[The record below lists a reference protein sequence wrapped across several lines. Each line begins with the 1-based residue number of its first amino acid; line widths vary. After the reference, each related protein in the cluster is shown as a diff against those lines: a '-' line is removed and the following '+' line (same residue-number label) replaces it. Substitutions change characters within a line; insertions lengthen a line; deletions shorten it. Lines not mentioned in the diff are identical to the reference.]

1 MKKGVLLNS
10 EISYTISKLGHGDS
24 IVIGDSGLPIPDS
37 CKRIDLAVSR
47 GIPSFLDVL
56 DAVLAEYRVEE
67 IVLAEETKEINPV
80 IYQGIISKIK
90 ELQNDEGYNIKITEV
105 SHEELK
111 ILNKDSKAIIRTG
124 ECTPYANILLKSGVV
139 F

>member
-10 EISYTISKLGHGDS
+10 EVSYVISKLGHGDS

-37 CKRIDLAVSR
+37 CKRIDLAVSK
-47 GIPSFLDVL
+47 GIPGFLDVL
-56 DAVLAEYRVEE
+56 DAVLAEQRVEE
-67 IVLAEETKEINPV
+67 IQLAAETKIANPAV
-80 IYQGIISKIK
+80 YQGIISRIK
-90 ELQNDEGYNIKITEV
+90 ELENKEKYKIKITEV
-105 SHEELK
+105 SHEEFKL
-111 ILNKDSKAIIRTG
+111 LNKASKAIIRTG

>member
-37 CKRIDLAVSR
+37 CKRIDLAVSK
-47 GIPSFLDVL
+47 GIPGFLDVL
-56 DAVLAEYRVEE
+56 GAVLAEHRVEE
-67 IVLAEETKEINPV
+67 VVLAKETKKMNPA
-80 IYQGIISKIK
+80 IYQGIISRINELEIGENYKIK
-90 ELQNDEGYNIKITEV
+90 LTEV
-105 SHEELK
+105 THEDFK
-111 ILNKDSKAIIRTG
+111 VMSKNSKAIIRTG
-124 ECTPYANILLKSGVV
+124 ECTPYANILLKSGVA

>member
-10 EISYTISKLGHGDS
+10 EVSYTISKLGHGDS

-37 CKRIDLAVSR
+37 CIRIDLAVSE

-56 DAVLAEYRVEE
+56 DAVLSEQRVEE
-67 IVLAEETKEINPV
+67 IVLAKETKQINPD
-80 IYQGIISKIK
+80 IYQGIVSRINEI
-90 ELQNDEGYNIKITEV
+90 QNRENYRVKFIEV
-105 SHEELK
+105 THEEFK
-111 ILNKDSKAIIRTG
+111 AMSKASKAIIRTG
-124 ECTPYANILLKSGVV
+124 ECTPFANILLKSGVV

>member
-10 EISYTISKLGHGDS
+10 EISYVISKLGHGDS

-47 GIPSFLDVL
+47 GIPGFLDVL
-56 DAVLAEYRVEE
+56 DAVLAEHRVEE
-67 IVLAEETKEINPV
+67 VVLAKETKEISPA
-80 IYQGIISKIK
+80 IYQSMISRIK
-90 ELQNDEGYNIKITEV
+90 ELENNEGYKIKMTEV
-105 SHEELK
+105 SHEEFKLMSK
-111 ILNKDSKAIIRTG
+111 ESKAIIRTG
-124 ECTPYANILLKSGVV
+124 EFTPYANILLKSGVV